1 MFSKI
6 RLGTQ
11 IIGLACLMGG
21 ATALLVGYAVVK
33 MQSVSSN
40 LEHTGQVVMP
50 LAASLAQLGRIKEAK
65 VEASQFLAAHP
76 HFSIEHWAN
85 RQGFQREAD
94 RQRLVEGYLKA
105 GLPE

>member
-1 MFSKI
+1 MADPMFSKI

-50 LAASLAQLGRIKEAK
+50 LAASLAQLDDFEQEMRVLVYQAS
-65 VEASQFLAAHP
+65 VEAMSGA
-76 HFSIEHWAN
+76 
-85 RQGFQREAD
+85 
-94 RQRLVEGYLKA
+94 
-105 GLPE
+105 